1 MGQHNDS
8 QNENNAL
15 QNHFT
20 GYLLVALRRKKRD
33 YMNKRNHLEKRE
45 LLTDFQVNPL
55 PDETAWDMADRT
67 PPFAQVGDLE
77 LMRAISHLT
86 ERERYILFER
96 VLNEC
101 EYAKLAEHLN
111 ARRGSISTAYHRIIK
126 KLRKELQ
133 GGQK

>member
-1 MGQHNDS
+1 MGQHYES
-8 QNENNAL
+8 QSEINAL

-33 YMNKRNHLEKRE
+33 YMNKRNNFENRE
-45 LLTDFQVNPL
+45 LLTDFQNDPI
-55 PDETAWDMADRT
+55 PDESAYSIEAKA
-67 PPFAQVGDLE
+67 PSFAQVEDLD
-77 LMRAISHLT
+77 LLRAISHLS

-101 EYAKLAEHLN
+101 EYAKLAEYLN
-111 ARRGSISTAYHRIIK
+111 VRRGSISTAYHRIIK

>member
-1 MGQHNDS
+1 MGQHDDS
-8 QNENNAL
+8 QNEINAL
-15 QNHFT
+15 QNRFT

-33 YMNKRNHLEKRE
+33 YMNKRNHLENRE

-67 PPFAQVGDLE
+67 LTFVQVRDLD
-77 LMRAISHLT
+77 LMRAISHLS

-111 ARRGSISTAYHRIIK
+111 ARRGSILPSMVRSSRWVGSP
-126 KLRKELQ
+126 L
-133 GGQK
+133 